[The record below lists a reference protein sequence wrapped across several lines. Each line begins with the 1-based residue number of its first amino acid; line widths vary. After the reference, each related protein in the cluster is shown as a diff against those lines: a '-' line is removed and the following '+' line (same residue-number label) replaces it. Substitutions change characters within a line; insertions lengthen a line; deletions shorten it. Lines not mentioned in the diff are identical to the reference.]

1 MTTVTFFTEGSRII
15 GFDAKGHSG
24 WDEEG
29 SDIVCAAITSAVR
42 LVESTINDV
51 MGLCASAKVNEKT
64 GSIAFRLPGGL
75 SQVNESTCQNLLTGL
90 MVYMTELNNE
100 YPKNIEVMEE

>member
-1 MTTVTFFTEGSRII
+1 
-15 GFDAKGHSG
+15 
-24 WDEEG
+24 
-29 SDIVCAAITSAVR
+29 
-42 LVESTINDV
+42 
-51 MGLCASAKVNEKT
+51 VNEKT